1 MNKLAGPIW
10 LSFYVI
16 WLWFLSP
23 ECADVRRE
31 RGTSHHYQT
40 GGQRE
45 ATDGE
50 AARQN
55 TAKSGKLPSEGG
67 NLWYKDFAWPNFSL
81 MAVWKNEQEGIES

>member
-55 TAKSGKLPSEGG
+55 TTESGKLPSVGEIYGI
-67 NLWYKDFAWPNFSL
+67 KISL
-81 MAVWKNEQEGIES
+81 GQISH

>member
-55 TAKSGKLPSEGG
+55 TAKSGKLLSVGEISGI
-67 NLWYKDFAWPNFSL
+67 KISL
-81 MAVWKNEQEGIES
+81 GQISH

>member
-16 WLWFLSP
+16 LLWFLSP

-55 TAKSGKLPSEGG
+55 TAKSGKLPSGG
-67 NLWYKDFAWPNFSL
+67 EIYGIKISL
-81 MAVWKNEQEGIES
+81 GQISH

>member
-16 WLWFLSP
+16 LLWFLSP

-55 TAKSGKLPSEGG
+55 TAKSGKLPSVGEIYGI
-67 NLWYKDFAWPNFSL
+67 KISL
-81 MAVWKNEQEGIES
+81 GQISH

>member
-23 ECADVRRE
+23 ECADVRGK

-55 TAKSGKLPSEGG
+55 TAKSGKLPSVGEIYGI
-67 NLWYKDFAWPNFSL
+67 KISL
-81 MAVWKNEQEGIES
+81 GQISH